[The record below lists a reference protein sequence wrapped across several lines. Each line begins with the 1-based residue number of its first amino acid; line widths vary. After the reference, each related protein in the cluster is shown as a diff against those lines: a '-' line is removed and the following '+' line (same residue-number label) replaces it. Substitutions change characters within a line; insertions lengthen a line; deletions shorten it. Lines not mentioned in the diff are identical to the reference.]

1 MSISTAH
8 YAPRPVRRTP
18 APHAAAAGHGSGPA
32 CLPDAGSLLDA
43 RIRVDRHQVIVDV
56 DEAATHMMGFARPIQ
71 AGLPLAE
78 CCDDEE
84 FVGTVSAGAR
94 SNAPD
99 RTVLVRTGLDGKLR
113 HVLVQ
118 VVPLGAQPASLLV
131 LLSDATRQVQQEDAL
146 LAACRVL
153 DGVSEGVVLVD
164 AASCRVR
171 QVNAPALVI
180 LGLDSAELPGLQFGQ
195 LCLRLRAEDG
205 TAPTPAQ
212 LAAHA
217 TANEYRYQRP
227 DGSTLPVEVRA
238 ERLRLERRELLAFT
252 FRDISQRLQAAA
264 ELRAASSRCAITF
277 SQAATGLAHVSLDGR
292 WIKVNHKLASILGYS
307 EHELLSMSVSAVTD
321 PQDRASDTFVYQRM
335 LAGELPYSTREKRL
349 LCKDG
354 SHAWISVTSS
364 LAREADSVP
373 SHFICMVE
381 DIDERK
387 RTDERIRHLALHDI
401 LTGLPNRAGL
411 HDYLERELDAAL
423 AARRRLGV
431 VFLDMDKLKTIN
443 DTQGHEAGDRALIRF
458 ARHLQQVVRSGDLV
472 ARLGGDEFVIV
483 LGDVSRRADID
494 ATLQRTLFAQPPEV
508 TTGPGGHAIAASCSV
523 GVSIYP
529 DDGCDA
535 QTLIRNA
542 DLAMY
547 RAKQRGGSGY
557 AYFSRLPDTNSP
569 FPATLST
576 RLEKTR

>member
-1 MSISTAH
+1 M
-8 YAPRPVRRTP
+8 PV
-18 APHAAAAGHGSGPA
+18 AGG
-32 CLPDAGSLLDA
+32 LLDA
-43 RIRVDRHQVIVDV
+43 RIRLDRNHVVVDA
-56 DEAATHMMGFARPIQ
+56 DEGAAHLMGFATAIQ
-71 AGLPLAE
+71 PGLPLAHS
-78 CCDDEE
+78 CKDAE
-84 FVGTVSAGAR
+84 FVDALAAGAR
-94 SNAPD
+94 NNAPD

-118 VVPLGAQPASLLV
+118 VVPLGRQPSSLLV

-153 DGVSEGVVLVD
+153 DGVSEGVLLVD

-205 TAPTPAQ
+205 TTPTPAQ
-212 LAAHA
+212 LGAHGAAA
-217 TANEYRYQRP
+217 EYRYQRS
-227 DGSTLPVEVRA
+227 DGTALPVEVRA
-238 ERLRLERRELLAFT
+238 ERMRLVRREVLAFT
-252 FRDISQRLQAAA
+252 FRDVSQRLQAAA

-292 WIKVNHKLASILGYS
+292 WLKVNHKLASILGYP
-307 EHELLSMSVSAVTD
+307 EQELLSMSVSAVTH
-321 PQDRASDTFVYQRM
+321 PNDRASDAYTYQRM
-335 LAGELPYSTREKRL
+335 LAGELLHATREKRY

-364 LAREADSVP
+364 LASDAAGNP
-373 SHFICMVE
+373 SHIICMVE
-381 DIDERK
+381 DINERK
-387 RTDERIRHLALHDI
+387 RADERIRHLALHDS

-411 HDYLERELDAAL
+411 HDYLERELDS
-423 AARRRLGV
+423 AARAHRRLGV
-431 VFLDMDKLKTIN
+431 VFLDMDKLKKIN
-443 DTQGHEAGDRALIRF
+443 DTLGHEEGDRALIRF

-483 LGDVSRRADID
+483 LGDVSRHADID
-494 ATLQRTLFAQPPEV
+494 ATLQRALFAQAPEAS
-508 TTGPGGHAIAASCSV
+508 PGSGKAIAASCSI

-529 DDGCDA
+529 DDGRDA
-535 QTLIRNA
+535 QTLLRNA

-547 RAKQRGGSGY
+547 RAKQRGGGGY
-557 AYFSRLPDTNSP
+557 AFFSHMPDIGTD
-569 FPATLST
+569 FPAIPPTL
-576 RLEKTR
+576 LEQQDE